1 MFVVS
6 IIFLIVSPDVISIL
20 LGWGGLELVSYLLVI
35 YFQNVK
41 SYGVGVVW

>member
-6 IIFLIVSPDVISIL
+6 IRFLIISPDVINIL
-20 LGWGGLELVSYLLVI
+20 LGWDGLGLVI

-41 SYGVGVVW
+41 SYDARVVC